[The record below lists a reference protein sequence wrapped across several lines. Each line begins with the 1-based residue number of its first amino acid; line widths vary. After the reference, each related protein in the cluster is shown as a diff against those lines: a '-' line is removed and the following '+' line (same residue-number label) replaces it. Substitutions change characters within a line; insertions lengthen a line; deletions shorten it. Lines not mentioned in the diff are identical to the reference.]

1 MKLGRTPCDN
11 CNSTGWVCEDHPN
24 MPWNGVKACG
34 CGGAGM
40 PCQKCNRSDDPEIWP
55 DQSGVLSE
63 IL

>member
-1 MKLGRTPCDN
+1 
-11 CNSTGWVCEDHPN
+11 